1 MPGGRSL
8 ALLLCLSFLICAAGC
23 PTPPDDDVPTD
34 ETTSGDSTTT
44 SSDPDDTPPEPLLE
58 PFDPPPLEDL
68 EAQVEWEE
76 QPVRDSFEML
86 REEKQQAAPLVS
98 VEEALRMKNDSPEAN
113 EQILSALGQYPGS
126 ESDVN
131 YDARIDRF
139 NSFDLKST
147 NPIMISSTAESDY
160 LGLTGIGLVGFDRHF
175 EMFAVADVVKSW
187 HTSSDRM
194 YDKFVLRD
202 DLSWSDGKPFTA
214 HDIEFSFQT
223 IMDPQ
228 VPVPAVRSGTDELKW
243 VAAYDDHTVVFFH
256 KEALATNLNNIS
268 FPILPKH
275 IYEKSLAD
283 DKTLQNSDYH
293 RKYESKPVV
302 SGPYR
307 LKRWTVGQEFVVERR
322 EEWYM
327 HNGEQVRRKPY
338 FKEIRFRIIEDP
350 NTALLAIKNGDIH
363 EYQIIPEH
371 WVTQTNGDDFYR
383 LNTKAYGL
391 EWALAYIGWN
401 CTNPMFEDK
410 RARQAMSYALD
421 HEEMLQEICYGLYEP
436 STGMFHSTAWM
447 APQPSP
453 EPYRQNLDK
462 AEELLDAVGWE
473 DSDGD
478 GIRDKQINGRKVNF
492 EFSLMYGEG
501 SITASRTATLLKEN
515 LSQIGVI
522 CHPQPTEFTVMQE
535 KARNHEF
542 QAMMAGWG
550 TGVDPD
556 STENIW
562 STKAI
567 SAGRNYCSYSNPEV
581 DKLYQQGKREF
592 DREERAK
599 IYARIHTILWEDQP
613 YTWLYV
619 RNAFYAFNK
628 DLRGYTFSPRGPYT
642 YGPGFDAIWMPAD

>member
-23 PTPPDDDVPTD
+23 PTPPDDDVPLD

-76 QPVRDSFEML
+76 QPVLDSFEML
-86 REEKQQAAPLVS
+86 REEKQQEAPLVS
-98 VEEALRMKNDSPEAN
+98 VEEALRMKNDTPEAN
-113 EQILSALGQYPGS
+113 EQILSALGQYPSS

-139 NSFDLKST
+139 TPFDLKST
-147 NPIMISSTAESDY
+147 NPIMISSTAEFDY

-175 EMFAVADVVKSW
+175 NMFAVADVVKSW

-202 DLSWSDGKPFTA
+202 DITWSDGKPFTA

-275 IYEKSLAD
+275 IYEQSLAD
-283 DKTLQNSDYH
+283 DKTLQNSEYH
-293 RKYESKPVV
+293 VRYEGKPVV

-307 LKRWTVGQEFVVERR
+307 LKRRIVGQEFVVERR

-327 HNGEQVRRKPY
+327 HNGKQVRRKPY
-338 FKEIRFRIIEDP
+338 FNEIRFRIIEDP

-363 EYQIIPEH
+363 EYQITPEQ
-371 WVTQTNGDDFYR
+371 WVTQTGDDDFYR
-383 LNTKAYGL
+383 LNTKASGV
-391 EWALAYIGWN
+391 EWALGYIGWN
-401 CTNPMFEDK
+401 CKNPMFEDK
-410 RARQAMSYALD
+410 RVRQAMSYALD
-421 HEEMLQEICYGLYEP
+421 HEEMLQQICYGLYEP
-436 STGMFHSTAWM
+436 STGMFHPTAWM
-447 APQPSP
+447 APNPSP
-453 EPYRQNLDK
+453 QPYNQDLDK
-462 AEELLDAVGWE
+462 AEDLLDAAGWE

-478 GIRDKQINGRKVNF
+478 GIRDKQVNGRKENF
-492 EFSLMYGEG
+492 EFHLMYGES
-501 SITASRTATLLKEN
+501 SITANRTAALLKEN

-522 CHPQPTEFTVMQE
+522 CHPQPTEFTVMQD